1 MTYGWLVLLPAL
13 TLIITAVY
21 YLNSMQRTIFES
33 NDSEKG
39 ILPESLHGKE
49 PSDLSWHENAGML
62 TLAALTVLFGIMPF
76 IFWDMMSDWSSGFVV
91 DTMIEAMQAQG
102 WSP

>member
-1 MTYGWLVLLPAL
+1 
-13 TLIITAVY
+13 
-21 YLNSMQRTIFES
+21 MQ
-33 NDSEKG
+33 G
-39 ILPESLHGKE
+39 AE

-62 TLAALTVLFGIMPF
+62 TLAALTALFGIMPF

-102 WSP
+102 WFP